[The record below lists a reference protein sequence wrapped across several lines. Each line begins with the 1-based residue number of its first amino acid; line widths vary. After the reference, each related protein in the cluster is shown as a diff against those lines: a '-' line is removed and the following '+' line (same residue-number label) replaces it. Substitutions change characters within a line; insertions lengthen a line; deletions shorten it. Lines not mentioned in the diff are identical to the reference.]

1 MAGPLIIAVSTV
13 FPVYRLSH
21 WHFPPPNRSPAPAF
35 PFPLLPAPAR
45 SQAERKEDERIQEF
59 LRAVYDLEAEKAEV
73 DKHFNDNYKLFVKLW
88 KGIISEKKELNSQ
101 LKALDSARS
110 SLRDKTKK
118 VSRAEQKEPQYA
130 DFGVDFSRLPALLT
144 LGITVPI
151 FTMPNAVRQPKPLSL
166 GTKSNNG

>member
-1 MAGPLIIAVSTV
+1 LYYLSPITSIISASAPKLALASGNIADEDFMWQAHSSSLCGPSFPCTAFHTGISHLPIA
-13 FPVYRLSH
+13 RRR
-21 WHFPPPNRSPAPAF
+21 PPF
-35 PFPLLPAPAR
+35 PFPCSPPRPAPAR

-130 DFGVDFSRLPALLT
+130 DFGVRL
-144 LGITVPI
+144 
-151 FTMPNAVRQPKPLSL
+151 
-166 GTKSNNG
+166 